1 MMQKSR
7 LLLVGIAFVTI
18 PTKAQNIEWFD
29 QITPLTQAHQ
39 NLLNNNLEAMFNSLV
54 EVWQLEHNKNIQS
67 HLNELLL
74 QSLTVDCGKSL
85 DKKPLPEWLK
95 SITINRQEIQSPGRD
110 AFHVDIEVD
119 AEKPLADIRL
129 AQWVDKSLSTDSLL
143 TTTSSDSV
151 TGKAHYLKR
160 YNLNSKITMG
170 LYRLD
175 ITAKDQQSWS
185 AWIVLGEPKAKQ
197 IVRWASKDQWQIEKK
212 ALLNPYCPLPELN
225 VSLYDYIDG
234 KYSEIWSQ
242 RYESEYPN
250 ELEITN
256 LAADRYV
263 LAVSMTQQRWQ
274 GPLIIEQSQVISKTY
289 DVSVDE

>member
-18 PTKAQNIEWFD
+18 PTKAQNVEWFD

-151 TGKAHYLKR
+151 TGKAHY
-160 YNLNSKITMG
+160 
-170 LYRLD
+170 
-175 ITAKDQQSWS
+175 
-185 AWIVLGEPKAKQ
+185 
-197 IVRWASKDQWQIEKK
+197 
-212 ALLNPYCPLPELN
+212 
-225 VSLYDYIDG
+225 
-234 KYSEIWSQ
+234 
-242 RYESEYPN
+242 
-250 ELEITN
+250 
-256 LAADRYV
+256 
-263 LAVSMTQQRWQ
+263 
-274 GPLIIEQSQVISKTY
+274 
-289 DVSVDE
+289 